1 MMNLKT
7 FVEETLCQLAEGVE
21 AAQKRLAPLGVTV
34 NPYFKID
41 ALGYFEKL
49 KAAGVPEE
57 QAKVQAAAFREFT
70 AIQDENARRE
80 LATKLDLA
88 QMEMRLRADLTKEI
102 QTAKQET
109 LRWLVG
115 LMVGL
120 AAFLTAVL
128 TYVK

>member
-1 MMNLKT
+1 MTTAT
-7 FVEETLCQLAEGVE
+7 F
-21 AAQKRLAPLGVTV
+21 
-34 NPYFKID
+34 D

-88 QMEMRLRADLTKEI
+88 QLKMELIKEI
-102 QTAKQET
+102 QTAKQDT

-128 TYVK
+128 AYVK

>member
-1 MMNLKT
+1 MTTAT
-7 FVEETLCQLAEGVE
+7 F
-21 AAQKRLAPLGVTV
+21 
-34 NPYFKID
+34 D

-88 QMEMRLRADLTKEI
+88 QMKMELTKEI
-102 QTAKQET
+102 QTAKQDT

-115 LMVGL
+115 LMIGL

-128 TYVK
+128 AYVK

>member
-1 MMNLKT
+1 MNLKT

>member
-1 MMNLKT
+1 MTTAT
-7 FVEETLCQLAEGVE
+7 F
-21 AAQKRLAPLGVTV
+21 
-34 NPYFKID
+34 D

-88 QMEMRLRADLTKEI
+88 QLKMELTKEI
-102 QTAKQET
+102 QTAKQDT

-128 TYVK
+128 AYVK

>member
-1 MMNLKT
+1 MT
-7 FVEETLCQLAEGVE
+7 TATL
-21 AAQKRLAPLGVTV
+21 
-34 NPYFKID
+34 D

-49 KAAGVPEE
+49 KSAGVPEE
-57 QAKVQAAAFREFT
+57 QAKVQAAAFREFS

-88 QMEMRLRADLTKEI
+88 QLKMELTKEI
-102 QTAKQET
+102 QTVKQET

-120 AAFLTAVL
+120 AAFLTAVRAF
-128 TYVK
+128 VK